1 MTAESLY
8 YTSLLALKSVA
19 TGSTLPTL
27 AVAVSTL
34 FLFSPYAPC
43 ESLVDSA
50 LRFFIGNDSNT
61 PGFDLDKARPRPV
74 GPEFKVTV
82 MNSIPKEGRITK
94 FNKTQLRK
102 LASLDPILRLHKR
115 ESVYEYVVFKAVPLP
130 FAFIGLNH
138 RVALL
143 ISDAA
148 LDLLDV
154 KELQATVAHEIGHEY
169 VWSEYLEAERRND
182 ERRLK
187 ELELICDGVAIL
199 TMRRAGIDPAA
210 LLTAANK
217 ITKFNALSTGPAGN
231 AHRYP
236 SDGERRRFAQAIIA
250 GTGSPQPASPSTG
263 GRK

>member
-8 YTSLLALKSVA
+8 YTTLRALKSFA
-19 TGSTLPTL
+19 TGSKLPTL
-27 AVAVSTL
+27 TVAVSGL

-74 GPEFKVTV
+74 GPGFKVTV

-187 ELELICDGVAIL
+187 ELELICDGIAML
-199 TMRRAGIDPAA
+199 TLRRAGLNTAP
-210 LLTAANK
+210 LLTAAE
-217 ITKFNALSTGPAGN
+217 KFTNYNRLSTGPPAN
-231 AHRYP
+231 AYRYP
-236 SDGERRRFAQAIIA
+236 SADERNRFAQSISAWA
-250 GTGSPQPASPSTG
+250 ASRLQS
-263 GRK
+263 GR